1 MNDHRDIITVIRARR
16 SKRLAK
22 LIRTDGTIADYD
34 NAFRFDLIE
43 RPVASLDAVGT
54 LLRQLTRRPD
64 CAIEREAAAAEQE
77 GRTSAA
83 DRLAWRAAALREAT
97 R

>member
-1 MNDHRDIITVIRARR
+1 MNTDDVITVIRARR

-43 RPVASLDAVGT
+43 RPVASLDAAGT
-54 LLRQLTRRPD
+54 LLRQPTRRPD

-83 DRLAWRAAALREAT
+83 DRLAWRVAALREAT